1 VVSYLILGITY
12 AFAAAV
18 QPGPL
23 QSYLIS
29 QTLRKGWK
37 HTLPAACAPLISD
50 GPIIILA
57 MFVLSHIPEGIINIL
72 YFAGG
77 IFLLYLALDAWK
89 AWKNFDSEKVMHS
102 ASSRTTLQQAVLVNI
117 LNPAPYLGWSFVMGP
132 ILLKAWR
139 ESYLSGIALVLSFY
153 AVIVITQMGI
163 VMLFAYSGKLGPK
176 TDRVLIGMSAI
187 GLMCFGIF
195 EIWLGIKNL

>member
-50 GPIIILA
+50 GPIILLA
-57 MFVLSHIPEGIINIL
+57 MFVLSRIPEGIINIL

-89 AWKNFDSEKVMHS
+89 AWKNFDSEKVMHP

-139 ESYLSGIALVLSFY
+139 ESYLSGIVLVISFY

-163 VMLFAYSGKLGPK
+163 VMLFAHSGKLGPK
-176 TDRVLIGMSAI
+176 TDRVLIGLSAI

-195 EIWLGIKNL
+195 ELWLGVKSL

>member
-1 VVSYLILGITY
+1 VSYLILGITY

-57 MFVLSHIPEGIINIL
+57 MFVLSRIPEGIINIL

-89 AWKNFDSEKVMHS
+89 AWKNFDSEKVMHP

-139 ESYLSGIALVLSFY
+139 ESYLSGIVLVLSFY

-163 VMLFAYSGKLGPK
+163 VMLFAHSGKLGPK
-176 TDRVLIGMSAI
+176 TDRVLIGLSAI

-195 EIWLGIKNL
+195 ELWLGVKNL